1 MESKPLTWRLFKT
14 TFNIP
19 QDVTSA
25 SIQIAGDNA
34 YEFYLNGHLVATT
47 ADFDP
52 SAPVYGSWPGSGSQ
66 APFIDTNSFTLPHEY
81 LITGANTLLFV
92 VRNWD
97 NSGSG
102 NPSGLIY
109 KVTLTSGPISL
120 PTPASYSLG
129 KWLDANPVSYT
140 GYWTAIDGAQW
151 VSTTTENAGVET
163 ANEGDTWRLFK
174 EDFNIPADATSISGT
189 IEIAGDNAY
198 EVYLNGHLVDT
209 TALFNPSAP
218 VYGSWPGSGSQ
229 APFTSIASFILPF
242 NYFVTGA
249 NTLMFVVRNWDNNG
263 SDNPSGLIYKA
274 TLDYDVPSIPAQVW
288 YLNSINH
295 PEMEKTFGIQQD
307 SVSIEKGA
315 TVTWLSDQAAIND
328 VAFSSGTWTVKLVT
342 GDWGTDKCLVQIG
355 DYDTTG
361 DTFTAFNTTPAIGLY
376 NGGIITITINTGGTV
391 YQGDYLAL
399 SIKNGSGASQTI
411 ITEGNSYLTPPI
423 GSPDYP
429 MPEMA
434 SGILLG
440 GGLIGLVGYMAI
452 RKKKSNR

>member
-1 MESKPLTWRLFKT
+1 MQRKLKFWGLLSVMVLAATLFLPMATPVQADSLNHTTVVLPSGVTGPNGEVTKTAGYTGTDPSASVTYVSGTDTLVARPSFSSAPSLLPADLATYSWSPASTFTGYPAWVTISGAQWVSTTSANYGVETANEGDTWRLFKT

-47 ADFDP
+47 ADFD
-52 SAPVYGSWPGSGSQ
+52 
-66 APFIDTNSFTLPHEY
+66 
-81 LITGANTLLFV
+81 
-92 VRNWD
+92 
-97 NSGSG
+97 
-102 NPSGLIY
+102 
-109 KVTLTSGPISL
+109 
-120 PTPASYSLG
+120 
-129 KWLDANPVSYT
+129 
-140 GYWTAIDGAQW
+140 
-151 VSTTTENAGVET
+151 
-163 ANEGDTWRLFK
+163 
-174 EDFNIPADATSISGT
+174 
-189 IEIAGDNAY
+189 
-198 EVYLNGHLVDT
+198 
-209 TALFNPSAP
+209 PSAP